1 MASTAENEKQQLLE
15 KGEYWN
21 WAEKERSPRIDY
33 LRKALWSKATK
44 GSAYLPGVKVET
56 EVIRWATKV
65 FKEADPMEPWVLT
78 KGKAMN
84 ATLTNIPIFIVDQ
97 AKVIGYNGSAPHMI
111 QWIPWGSYMGN
122 EDIFNDRADYIYEDD
137 RPWLKEALDFWKPR
151 TLLAKAEKY
160 LTNKERMVSAMG
172 YTLFGHRA
180 LSNLDYVTLQPEWMY
195 KHGLEGIIKQI
206 DENLA
211 SAHKKLHEGAPDGV
225 EAFKILPKIDQW
237 KAMKTSLEGIL
248 KWTKRH
254 ARLARI
260 IAENFTAD
268 TKRKEELLRM
278 AETCEKVPGRPPE
291 HFWEVI
297 QFDHFMSIAYRFEWG
312 SPGAWPCRFDYYQWK
327 YYKKDVIDEKKMTRE
342 EAVEYCAELRLRCYE
357 THNICFRLA
366 RESTQGGIVYV
377 WTLGGVDED
386 GNDACNDLTDC
397 YLEAAR
403 LTRTCDPSISFR
415 YHPEVRKETLKQ
427 VFECI
432 KHGLGYPSMRN
443 DPVLIKSLKHWF
455 GFDTKDSRKWVHQAC
470 MAPAPVTKM
479 AAPHRRYPGP
489 ITAAGCKSVELALFN
504 GVDPVSKMRMGI
516 KTGDAASFKTWEEF
530 YAAWLNQHK
539 QILYMGVRIDN
550 IIQWVV
556 GTQHQRP
563 LISAMMER
571 CVESGMDADAYAKEE
586 ATLWFTHFGFNE
598 FGDALTGIKKLVYD
612 DKKYTME
619 QLLVMLKANWV
630 GYEKERMDFVKAPKW
645 GNDDDYVDG
654 IYVQGLKDLAKISWE
669 CKNPG
674 GYPWPILPENI
685 AAYVTGSSKVG
696 ALPNGRR
703 HGDILYDGGC
713 SPGPGLDKKGP
724 TAVLRSVSK
733 FDHVKDF
740 RSNLL
745 NQRLNPAQLNGEKG
759 FGLWNNYMKSWS
771 DLGINHV
778 QFNMV
783 DNETLIA
790 AQKEPEDYPELLVR
804 VAGYSAHFVELNRKT
819 QDSMIARTV
828 QSL

>member
-1 MASTAENEKQQLLE
+1 MAKIAENEKQDLLE
-15 KGEYWN
+15 KGEYWH
-21 WAEKERSPRIDY
+21 WAEKERSPRLDY

-44 GSAYLPGVKVET
+44 GSSYLPGVRVET
-56 EVIRWATKV
+56 ETIKWGTKV

-84 ATLTNIPIFIVDQ
+84 AIFSNTPVFIVDQ
-97 AKVIGYNGSAPHMI
+97 SRIVGFNGSAPHNV
-111 QWIPWGSYMGN
+111 QWVPWGSYMSN
-122 EDIFNDRADYIYEDD
+122 EDIFNDRSDYISEED
-137 RPWLKEALDFWKPR
+137 RPWLKDAIDFWKPR
-151 TLLAKAEKY
+151 TLLAKVEKY
-160 LTNKERMVSAMG
+160 LTNKERMVCAMG
-172 YTLFGHRA
+172 YTLFGNRA
-180 LSNLDYVTLQPEWMY
+180 LIGVDYVTLQPEWMY
-195 KHGLEGIIKQI
+195 KAGFEGVIKQI

-211 SAHKKLHEGAPDGV
+211 AAHKKLHEGAPDGA
-225 EAFKILPKIDQW
+225 EAFELLPKIDQW
-237 KAMKTSLEGIL
+237 KAMKTSLEGL
-248 KWTKRH
+248 LNWTKRH

-268 TKRKEELLRM
+268 TTRKEELIRI

-291 HFWEVI
+291 HFWEVV
-297 QFDHFMSIAYRFEWG
+297 QFDHFMSVAYRFEWG
-312 SPGAWPCRFDYYQWK
+312 SQGAWPCRFDYYQWK
-327 YYKKDVIDEKKMTRE
+327 YYQKDVIDEKNMTRE
-342 EAVEYCAELRLRCYE
+342 DAVEYCSELRLRCYE
-357 THNICFRLA
+357 AQNVSMRLV

-377 WTLGGVDED
+377 WTLGGVDDD

-415 YHPEVRKETLKQ
+415 YHPNVRKETLRQ

-443 DPVLIKSLKHWF
+443 DPVLMDSLQHWF
-455 GFDTKDSRKWVHQAC
+455 GFSVEDSRKWVHQAC
-470 MAPAPVTKM
+470 MAPAPVTKT
-479 AAPHRRYPGP
+479 AAPARRYPGP
-489 ITAAGCKSVELALFN
+489 ITAAGVKSVELTLFN
-504 GVDPVSKMRMGI
+504 GTDPVSKMRMGL
-516 KTGDAASFKTWEEF
+516 KTGDPTKFKTWEEF
-530 YAAWLNQHK
+530 YAAWIEQHRL
-539 QILYMGVRIDN
+539 ILHIGVRIDN

-556 GTQHQRP
+556 ASQHQRP
-563 LISAMMER
+563 FISALMER
-571 CVESGMDADAYAKEE
+571 CVESGKDGDAYQTEQ
-586 ATLWFTHFGFNE
+586 ATLWFTHFGFSE
-598 FGDALTGIKKLVYD
+598 FGDALAGIKKMVYD
-612 DKKYTME
+612 DKKYTMA
-619 QLLVMLKANWV
+619 QLLEMLKADWK
-630 GYEKERMDFVKAPKW
+630 GYEKERMEFIKVPKW
-645 GNDDDYVDG
+645 GNDDDYVDD
-654 IYVQGLKDLAKISWE
+654 IYVQGIKDIAKISWE

-685 AAYVTGSSKVG
+685 SAFVSCASKVG

-703 HGDILYDGGC
+703 YNDILYDGGC
-713 SPGPGLDKKGP
+713 SPGAGLDKKGP

-745 NQRLNPAQLNGEKG
+745 NQRLNPGQFRGEKG
-759 FGLWNNYMKSWS
+759 FDLWSNYMKSWS

>member
-1 MASTAENEKQQLLE
+1 MATSMERGKQELLD

-44 GSAYLPGVKVET
+44 GSSYLPGVKVET
-56 EVIRWATKV
+56 QVIYWGTKV
-65 FKEADPMEPWVLT
+65 FKEADPMEPWVIT
-78 KGKAMN
+78 KGNAMN
-84 ATLTNIPIFIVDQ
+84 AIFCNIPIFIVDESRI
-97 AKVIGYNGSAPHMI
+97 VGYSGSAPNNI
-111 QWIPWGSYMGN
+111 QWAPWGSYMGN
-122 EDIFNDRADYIYEDD
+122 EDIFNDRADYISEDD
-137 RPWLKEALDFWKPR
+137 RPWLKEALAFWKPR

-172 YTLFGHRA
+172 YTLFGNRA
-180 LSNLDYVTLQPEWMY
+180 LSNVDYVTLQPEWMF
-195 KHGLEGIIKQI
+195 KAGLGGIINDI

-211 SAHKKLHEGAPDGV
+211 SAYKKLHEGAPDGA
-225 EAFKILPKIDQW
+225 EAFELLPKIDQW
-237 KAMKTSLEGIL
+237 KAMKTSLEGVV
-248 KWTKRH
+248 KWTKRY
-254 ARLARI
+254 ARLSRI
-260 IAENFTAD
+260 IAENFTTD
-268 TKRKEELLRM
+268 VKRKEELLRIS
-278 AETCEKVPGRPPE
+278 ETCEKVPEHAPE
-291 HFWEVI
+291 HFWEAV
-297 QFDHFMSIAYRFEWG
+297 QFDHFLSIAYRFEWG
-312 SPGAWPCRFDYYQWK
+312 SQGAWPCRYDYSQWK
-327 YYKKDVIDEKKMTRE
+327 YYKKDIEEKNMTRE
-342 EAVEYCAELRLRCYE
+342 EALEYCAELRLRSYE
-357 THNICFRLA
+357 THNVVFRIA

-415 YHPEVRKETLKQ
+415 YHSGAREKTLKQ

-443 DPVLIKSLKHWF
+443 DPILIDNLKHWF
-455 GFDTKDSRKWVHQAC
+455 GFTTEDSRKWVHQAC

-479 AAPHRRYPGP
+479 AAPHRRYPGA
-489 ITAAGCKSVELALFN
+489 ITSAGCKSVEMALFN
-504 GVDPVSKMRMGI
+504 GLDPVSKMRMGI
-516 KTGDAASFKTWEEF
+516 KTGDATRFKTWEDF
-530 YAAWLNQHK
+530 YAAWLKQHE
-539 QILYMGVRIDN
+539 QIMYMGVRIDN

-556 GTQHQRP
+556 GSQHQRP

-571 CVESGMDADAYAKEE
+571 CVESGKDADAFATEQ

-598 FGDALTGIKKLVYD
+598 FGDALSGIKKLVYD

-619 QLLVMLKANWV
+619 QLLVMLKANWD
-630 GYEKERMDFVKAPKW
+630 GYEKERIDFVKAPKW
-645 GNDDDYVDG
+645 GNDDDYVDDL
-654 IYVQGLKDLAKISWE
+654 YVQGIKDLAKISWE

-685 AAYVTGSSKVG
+685 AAYVTGSTKVG

-713 SPGPGLDKKGP
+713 SPGPGMDKKGP